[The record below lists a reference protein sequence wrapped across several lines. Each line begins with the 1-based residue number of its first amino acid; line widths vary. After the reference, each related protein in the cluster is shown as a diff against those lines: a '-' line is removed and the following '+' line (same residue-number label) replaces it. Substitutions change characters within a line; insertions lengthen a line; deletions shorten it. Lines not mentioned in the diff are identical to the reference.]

1 MNENDKLKNILDQK
15 EETLIDTKEDDN
27 LIENN
32 IKEYENIS
40 KKNFEILKFLNKDEL
55 ILLIDKLNKEGNLSA
70 IIDQEIKQDTLDIL
84 KNVK

>member
-70 IIDQEIKQDTLDIL
+70 IFFYS
-84 KNVK
+84 